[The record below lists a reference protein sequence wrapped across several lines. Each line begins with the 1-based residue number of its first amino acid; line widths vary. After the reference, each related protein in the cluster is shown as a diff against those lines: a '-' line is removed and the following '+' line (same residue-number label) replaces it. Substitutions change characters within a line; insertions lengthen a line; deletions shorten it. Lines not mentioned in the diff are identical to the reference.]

1 MECPFDLPPLR
12 SARSKTLQE
21 SGSLAV
27 DSSHRNL
34 RCHSEPMTDPW
45 NLART
50 DATLADLGLLSS
62 TVRNIAPTSPLW
74 QLPAVHWSPDAAA
87 RGSLLALHT
96 LSQVRSQGALP
107 PCSRS
112 FGNAPSLEGEAAR
125 EAAREAAGESL
136 GERAFLEA
144 LQADDPVEAACKL
157 VRRLILGHSSS
168 GGASE
173 TRQLQFVLQVLEKV
187 QAPVRIGSKEDM
199 RLKQLEPAELEMDA
213 QTREYLAGFELV
225 RPKKRRT
232 LRQVAKAVLFAH
244 RLSRLLS
251 SIGASSRLGARPMSQ
266 VFFDDDVSEDLV
278 TALSHVASIQAFDV
292 FHVSELSAQQPL
304 LHVGITI
311 MSHRGLLR
319 VFHVKNS
326 KLVSFISE
334 IEALYLDNPYHN
346 KLHAAEVVQTTHA
359 FLYQAS
365 CSWSELEVMSA
376 LLAGMCHDVGH
387 PGFTNGYRVMIGDD
401 DALTYN
407 DKSVNENMHSAISQR
422 VLQKEGCNFLS
433 SVSREQFTAI
443 RKLMIDIILATDMAH
458 HMKKLNKY
466 RTAVEESGRDPSKW
480 DSPSLALEWMTHVA
494 DISSVAKPMTI
505 AELWTDRLL
514 HEFFNQGD
522 REREQGLPVSPMC
535 DRNTVSRAGSQVG
548 FVNFIVR
555 PALQA
560 LGETCNV
567 SESMN
572 NLEAYNDVY
581 TKRQAAEKEEQA
593 RARKVSHLFK
603 TAP

>member
-1 MECPFDLPPLR
+1 MPLFDLPPLR
-12 SARSKTLQE
+12 SARSKTLQ
-21 SGSLAV
+21 GSSSPAV
-27 DSSHRNL
+27 DSPRRNL
-34 RCHSEPMTDPW
+34 RCHSQPMTDPW

-50 DATLADLGLLSS
+50 DAALVDLGLPSS
-62 TVRNIAPTSPLW
+62 TVRNSSPTSPLP
-74 QLPAVHWSPDAAA
+74 QLLAVNWSPDAAA
-87 RGSLLALHT
+87 RGSLALHM
-96 LSQVRSQGALP
+96 LSQVRSQGARP
-107 PCSRS
+107 PSSRS

-125 EAAREAAGESL
+125 NAAREAAREAAGEASA
-136 GERAFLEA
+136 ERAIVEA

-187 QAPVRIGSKEDM
+187 QAPVRIAPKEDM

-213 QTREYLAGFELV
+213 QTREYLAGFEVV
-225 RPKKRRT
+225 RLKKQRT
-232 LRQVAKAVLFAH
+232 LRQVVKAVLFTH

-251 SIGASSRLGARPMSQ
+251 ACCASPRSGARQMSQ
-266 VFFDDDVSEDLV
+266 GSMFFLDDDVSEDLV
-278 TALSHVASIQAFDV
+278 TALSQVASIQSFDV
-292 FHVSELSAQQPL
+292 FHVSELSAQRPL

-319 VFHVKNS
+319 VFHVKS
-326 KLVSFISE
+326 AKFVSFISE

-359 FLYQAS
+359 FLYQSS
-365 CSWSELEVMSA
+365 CVWSELEVMSV

-407 DKSVNENMHSAISQR
+407 DKSVNENMHSAITQR
-422 VLQKEGCNFLS
+422 VLQNEGCNFLS
-433 SVSREQFTAI
+433 PVSREQFTAI
-443 RKLMIDIILATDMAH
+443 RKLMIDIILATDMVH
-458 HMKKLNKY
+458 HTKKLNKY

-494 DISSVAKPMTI
+494 DISSVTKPMTI

-514 HEFFNQGD
+514 REFFQQGD

-555 PALQA
+555 PSLQA

-581 TKRQAAEKEEQA
+581 TKRQAAEKEE
-593 RARKVSHLFK
+593 
-603 TAP
+603 